1 MQGQKKSIQFACMD
15 TVGLFAD
22 LTVIYT
28 HGLAL
33 MMIFDGQRLPKKEAC
48 RMMYN
53 LGVKLSKEIGITP
66 QDDFETIY
74 NATGTCSRKREES
87 VGVLSLR

>member
-1 MQGQKKSIQFACMD
+1 
-15 TVGLFAD
+15 
-22 LTVIYT
+22 
-28 HGLAL
+28 

-74 NATGTCSRKREES
+74 NAIRIIQ
-87 VGVLSLR
+87 